1 MSIFYAQNVNE
12 LAQGFGL
19 NKSLNPANLSKPIAV
34 KQNKIQPLAKEII
47 TKESAENVEVT
58 GQKLEK
64 KVESNELEIEQTLIY
79 ALIALVLIILSG
91 MFCQLRPPGNI
102 ERQLV

>member
-1 MSIFYAQNVNE
+1 
-12 LAQGFGL
+12 
-19 NKSLNPANLSKPIAV
+19 
-34 KQNKIQPLAKEII
+34 
-47 TKESAENVEVT
+47 VT

-64 KVESNELEIEQTLIY
+64 KVESKELEIEQTLIY